1 MAFSTRCWPGAI
13 ERCCLGLLTV
23 LLLCASLGVGSAHAL
38 SQAELLDLR
47 VERSEG
53 QWTLAAQTRLEL
65 GPAVEEALLKGVPV
79 HFVLQAELVRE
90 RWYWYDQTVAQTS
103 RHYRLAYQ
111 PLTRKWRL
119 NVATEPLSVPGLAG
133 SLSQTFETLQDAL
146 APLRRISGWRVA
158 EGRSLDSDSKYILN
172 FKMKL
177 DPQQLPRPFQFGTA
191 TLTDWN
197 IALSG
202 KIRFAPG
209 QIQ

>member
-1 MAFSTRCWPGAI
+1 
-13 ERCCLGLLTV
+13 
-23 LLLCASLGVGSAHAL
+23 
-38 SQAELLDLR
+38 
-47 VERSEG
+47 
-53 QWTLAAQTRLEL
+53 
-65 GPAVEEALLKGVPV
+65 
-79 HFVLQAELVRE
+79 
-90 RWYWYDQTVAQTS
+90 
-103 RHYRLAYQ
+103 
-111 PLTRKWRL
+111 
-119 NVATEPLSVPGLAG
+119 
-133 SLSQTFETLQDAL
+133 
-146 APLRRISGWRVA
+146 LRRISGWRVA

>member
-1 MAFSTRCWPGAI
+1 M
-13 ERCCLGLLTV
+13 
-23 LLLCASLGVGSAHAL
+23 

-53 QWTLAAQTRLEL
+53 QLTLAAQTRLEL

-79 HFVLQAELVRE
+79 HFVLQAELTRE
-90 RWYWYDQTVAQTS
+90 RWYWYDQTVAQTA

-119 NVATEPLSVPGLAG
+119 NVATEPLSVSGLAG

-158 EGRSLDSDSKYILN
+158 EGRSLDPDRQYTLT
-172 FKMKL
+172 FRMRL
-177 DPQQLPRPFQFGTA
+177 DLQQLPRPFQFGTA
-191 TLTDWN
+191 AQADWN
-197 IALSG
+197 LALSG
-202 KIRFAPG
+202 RIRFEPG